1 MPSTRRRFLGLVA
14 PGIIGSGGFTSPET
28 QEYIGSQT
36 PSDWP
41 MGRYDPPGTGYNP
54 TVSGPKDN
62 VAVAWTHRAPD
73 WFRGSAQPIRRGKTL
88 YVGGNGL
95 LALDTETGTRR
106 FSFQGPYHSSPAIAP
121 ASIYQ
126 TKTLGIAGL
135 AGIYGLNA
143 NGGRELPFTNM
154 TVGGERWTGP
164 QSSSPGFFGPAES
177 TTPVT
182 ANGTIYTALPGTNS
196 VVALNPNN
204 GEILWQRTHHK
215 DESVSGTYNRPAV
228 DDGIVFVTAWPQ
240 QATAYRAATGEQH
253 WHRELEE
260 MTVLPPVATDEGVVI
275 PTRESV
281 QLRARS
287 DGTLLWERNLDGNVT
302 DSTPAVA
309 NGTIFVADERESL
322 HALSLATGETRWTVP
337 FDGETT
343 PVVADGRVYAVDSLW
358 ALEAFDV
365 ATGEK
370 QFEYHPSEV
379 PLSPPMVG
387 DGMLYL
393 ANRGRVLAL
402 EEA

>member
-1 MPSTRRRFLGLVA
+1 MS
-14 PGIIGSGGFTSPET
+14 
-28 QEYIGSQT
+28 
-36 PSDWP
+36 
-41 MGRYDPPGTGYNP
+41 RYDPPGTGYNP
-54 TVSGPKDN
+54 NVAGPKDD

-73 WFRGSAQPIRRGKTL
+73 WFRGSTQPIRRGKTL
-88 YVGGNGL
+88 YIGGNGL
-95 LALDTETGTRR
+95 LALDTETGQRR
-106 FSFQGPYHSSPAIAP
+106 FSFQGPYHSTPAIAP

-126 TKTLGIAGL
+126 TKTLGIAGP

-143 NGGRELPFTNM
+143 NGGREIPFTDVR
-154 TVGGERWTGP
+154 VGGERWTGP
-164 QSSSPGFFGPAES
+164 QSPTPGFFGPAES

-182 ANGTIYTALPGTNS
+182 ANGRIYTAIPGTNS

-204 GEILWQRTHHK
+204 GGVLWQRTHHK
-215 DESVSGTYNRPAV
+215 DDGVSGPYNRPAV

-240 QATAYRAATGEQH
+240 QATAYRADTGEQH
-253 WHRELEE
+253 WHHELEE

-287 DGTLLWERNLDGNVT
+287 DGALLWERNLDGNAT

-309 NGTIFVADERESL
+309 NGTIFVADEQESL

-337 FDGETT
+337 FDGKTT
-343 PVVADGRVYAVDSLW
+343 PVVADGRVYTVDSRW
-358 ALEAFDV
+358 ALEVFDI

-370 QFEYHPSEV
+370 QFEYQPSEV
-379 PLSPPMVG
+379 PLSPPIVG
-387 DGMLYL
+387 DDILYL
-393 ANRGRVLAL
+393 ANRGRILAL

>member
-1 MPSTRRRFLGLVA
+1 
-14 PGIIGSGGFTSPET
+14 
-28 QEYIGSQT
+28 
-36 PSDWP
+36 
-41 MGRYDPPGTGYNP
+41 MGRYDPPGTGHNP
-54 TVSGPKDN
+54 EVSGPKDD
-62 VAVAWTHRAPD
+62 VAVAWTHQAPD
-73 WFRGSAQPIRRGKTL
+73 WFRGSTQPIRRGKTL

-95 LALDTETGTRR
+95 LALDTETGKRR
-106 FSFQGPYHSSPAIAP
+106 FSFQGPYHSTPAIAP

-126 TKTLGIAGL
+126 TKTLGITGSD
-135 AGIYGLNA
+135 GVYGLNA
-143 NGGRELPFTNM
+143 NGGRELPFTDM
-154 TVGGERWTGP
+154 SVGGERWTGP
-164 QSSSPGFFGPAES
+164 QSPTPGFFGPAES

-196 VVALNPNN
+196 IVALNPNN
-204 GEILWQRTHHK
+204 GEILWKQTHHK
-215 DESVSGTYNRPAV
+215 DEAVSGTYNRPAV
-228 DDGIVFVTAWPQ
+228 DDGLVFVTAWPQ
-240 QATAYRAATGEQH
+240 EATAYRADTGEQH
-253 WHRELEE
+253 WHHELEE

-275 PTRESV
+275 QTRESV
-281 QLRARS
+281 QLRTRS
-287 DGTLLWERNLDGNVT
+287 DGALLWERNLDGNVT

-309 NGTIFVADERESL
+309 NGTIFVADEREEL

-337 FDGETT
+337 FDGKTT